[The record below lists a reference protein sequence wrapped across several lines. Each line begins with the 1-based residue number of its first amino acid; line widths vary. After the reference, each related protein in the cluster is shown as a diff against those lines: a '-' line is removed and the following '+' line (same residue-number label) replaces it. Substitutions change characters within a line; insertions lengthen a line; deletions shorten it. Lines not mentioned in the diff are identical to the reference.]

1 MATPLDEGAWLVY
14 PVQGDRDGE
23 GGDCYEV
30 AFFADN
36 ELEALRAANRQSNL
50 RAVYIKPGQTILEAS
65 EKQRD

>member
-1 MATPLDEGAWLVY
+1 MTTPLDEGAWLVY
-14 PVQGDRDGE
+14 PVEGDRDGE

-36 ELEALRAANRQSNL
+36 ELEALRYANRNRNY
-50 RAVYIKPGQTILEAS
+50 RAVYIKPGQTILEAV